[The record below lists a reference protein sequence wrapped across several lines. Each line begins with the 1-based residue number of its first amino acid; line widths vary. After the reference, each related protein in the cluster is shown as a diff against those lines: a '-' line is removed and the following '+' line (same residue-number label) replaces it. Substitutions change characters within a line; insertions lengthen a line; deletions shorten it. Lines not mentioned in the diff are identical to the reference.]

1 MRLTEEQIKE
11 ALSGQTAEAKQNGTP
26 EAPARPRMEEI
37 HPRMSAE
44 DKQRVLDEIMRVLR
58 GGDGDGDGDAE

>member
-1 MRLTEEQIKE
+1 MIRLTEEQIKE
-11 ALSGQTAEAKQNGTP
+11 ALSGQATESGKNGYT

-37 HPRMSAE
+37 HPRMSAD

-58 GGDGDGDGDAE
+58 GGDGE